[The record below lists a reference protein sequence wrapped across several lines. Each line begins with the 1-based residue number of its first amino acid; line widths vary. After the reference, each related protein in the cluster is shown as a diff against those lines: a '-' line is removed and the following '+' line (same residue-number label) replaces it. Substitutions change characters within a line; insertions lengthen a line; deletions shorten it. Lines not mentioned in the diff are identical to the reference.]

1 MILLAWIFMQADIFT
16 QWLTAQSSRDQ
27 FYFSMQKPKSKKV
40 AHYTMQNK
48 RKNKF
53 WLAGVKLNTFS
64 QKKLAQPIL
73 QIHIHWDA
81 VML

>member
-1 MILLAWIFMQADIFT
+1 MQADIFT

-40 AHYTMQNK
+40 ANAKQKKEQVLIGGSKIKYIFT
-48 RKNKF
+48 
-53 WLAGVKLNTFS
+53 
-64 QKKLAQPIL
+64 KKLAQPIL